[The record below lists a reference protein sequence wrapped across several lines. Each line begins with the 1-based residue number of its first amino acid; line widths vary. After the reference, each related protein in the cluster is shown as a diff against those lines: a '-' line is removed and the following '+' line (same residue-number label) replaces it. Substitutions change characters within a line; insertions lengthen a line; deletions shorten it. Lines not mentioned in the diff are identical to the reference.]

1 MKTLKKLGISMD
13 HYNANII
20 EFTSDVK
27 ETNTL
32 SSDFSSDGKEETL
45 QRSES
50 EMHKKDQQKP
60 GTFYKNYL

>member
-27 ETNTL
+27 ETKTL
-32 SSDFSSDGKEETL
+32 SSDFSSDDRKETL
-45 QRSES
+45 QRSEK
-50 EMHKKDQQKP
+50 EMHKKGQQKP
-60 GTFYKNYL
+60 RIFYKNY

>member
-1 MKTLKKLGISMD
+1 MD
-13 HYNANII
+13 HSNANII

-32 SSDFSSDGKEETL
+32 SSDFSSDDGEETI

-50 EMHKKDQQKP
+50 EMHKKEQQKP
-60 GTFYKNYL
+60 RIFYKNY